1 MLRVVVSQPMFLPWI
16 GLFEQIRLA
25 DLFVHYDDVQMPR
38 GRSFVY
44 RVQIKTPRG
53 QQWLSAQIDKKAS
66 GRRINE
72 IRLVDNPNWKNDHLN
87 LLRENYRNAPF
98 YGMMRPLAEELY
110 AFEGGNL
117 ALFNQH
123 ATETIAGW
131 LGLDTKFVR
140 SSDTGVGGGSS
151 QRLINLCQYY
161 AATHYI
167 TGHGALNYLD
177 HNSFEERGIAV
188 EYMDYIK
195 QAYPQLH
202 GEFMPYL
209 SILDA
214 IACTG
219 PGARELL
226 LSDSVYWGDYIDQ
239 PR

>member
-1 MLRVVVSQPMFLPWI
+1 MFLPWI
-16 GLFEQIRLA
+16 GLFEQIRVA

-72 IRLVDNPNWKNDHLN
+72 MRLVDNPNWKNDHLN

-98 YGMMRPLAEELY
+98 YGMMRTLAEELY

-131 LGLDTKFVR
+131 LSLDTKFVR

-151 QRLINLCQYY
+151 QLLIDLCQY
-161 AATHYI
+161 
-167 TGHGALNYLD
+167 
-177 HNSFEERGIAV
+177 
-188 EYMDYIK
+188 
-195 QAYPQLH
+195 
-202 GEFMPYL
+202 
-209 SILDA
+209 
-214 IACTG
+214 
-219 PGARELL
+219 
-226 LSDSVYWGDYIDQ
+226 
-239 PR
+239 